1 MWFGNSFLSFSSQ
14 ERQIIEKKVS
24 SSYLEQCNTRIRI
37 LERGKSA
44 IRVGRDKRFLLQDAE
59 IEEFLMIWNAEFF
72 ENDGDFPWVGALFFS
87 FQSHQFPRCPDLGTN
102 EAVVHSYLDVAVQL
116 QWLRHFLR
124 RSGGM
129 VE

>member
-1 MWFGNSFLSFSSQ
+1 MT
-14 ERQIIEKKVS
+14 
-24 SSYLEQCNTRIRI
+24 YLEQCNTRIRI

-44 IRVGRDKRFLLQDAE
+44 IRVDRDKRFLLQDAE

-72 ENDGDFPWVGALFFS
+72 ENDGDFPWVGALFFVFNHIS
-87 FQSHQFPRCPDLGTN
+87 PPRLPDLGTN
-102 EAVVHSYLDVAVQL
+102 EAVVYSYLDVAVQL

-124 RSGGM
+124 RSGGGM